1 MLKGSMLP
9 FNTNH
14 NPYQQGY
21 GQFFHEIQKNRIEAE
36 IFNCARS
43 STSIIIIS
51 VIPVI
56 VNLHP
61 NNAFKLVTQYEYMN
75 IQNNQN
81 KI

>member
-14 NPYQQGY
+14 NTYQQGY

-43 STSIIIIS
+43 STSMIFIK
-51 VIPVI
+51 VIPII
-56 VNLHP
+56 VNLRP
-61 NNAFKLVTQYEYMN
+61 NYVLKLITQYEYSE
-75 IQNNQN
+75 
-81 KI
+81 